1 MKNKKLDTLISL
13 SPFVIAAL
21 VPIGRFIFGKILK
34 NNQRKNLNKKNQ

>member
-34 NNQRKNLNKKNQ
+34 KQSKKNEKLDK